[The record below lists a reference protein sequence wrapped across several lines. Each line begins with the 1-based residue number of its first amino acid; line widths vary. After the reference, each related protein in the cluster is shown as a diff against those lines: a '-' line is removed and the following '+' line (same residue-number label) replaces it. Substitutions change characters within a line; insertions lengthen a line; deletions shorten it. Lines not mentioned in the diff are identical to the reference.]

1 MLRLDQ
7 LTVGYGKPR
16 GAVLSGLDV
25 DVPPG
30 SFVCVLGRNGAG
42 KSTLM
47 RTLAGLQNALHG
59 HARLDGEDIATMRAQ
74 SRARRIAVVLTERT
88 SSPGL
93 TVDDVVSLG
102 RQPFTGWQ
110 GHLTRDDH
118 DKIGEALDLAG
129 ANRFSGRLFDDL
141 SDGERQRVMIARA
154 IAQAPALMILD
165 EITAFLDLPGRVE
178 TMSLLRNQA
187 RTSGGIVL
195 LSSHDL
201 DLSLQLAD
209 SVWLLNGQGGLAVG
223 SSQQLIAEGQIGR
236 AFDTNAVR
244 FSKES
249 ERFELFESGFGN
261 MGLSPSSNSHSPHDA
276 PPPSRSLDHK

>member
-1 MLRLDQ
+1 MLRLEK
-7 LTVGYGKPR
+7 LSVGYGAPR
-16 GAVLSGLDV
+16 GTVLADLDV
-25 DVPPG
+25 SVSPG

-47 RTLAGLQNALHG
+47 RTIAGLQGAIAGTAL
-59 HARLDGEDIATMRAQ
+59 LDDEDVAAMRPQ
-74 SRARRIAVVLTERT
+74 TRARRVSVVLTERS

-110 GHLTRDDH
+110 GRLTADDRARVT
-118 DKIGEALDLAG
+118 DAMAAAG
-129 ANRFSGRLFDDL
+129 AAQFSRRLFDDL

-154 IAQAPALMILD
+154 LAQAPRLMVLD

-178 TMSLLRNQA
+178 TMALLRERA
-187 RTSGGIVL
+187 RATGTIVL

-209 SVWLLNGQGGLAVG
+209 VVWLLDGRGGLSVG
-223 SSQQLIAEGQIGR
+223 TASELIAAGDVSN
-236 AFDTNAVR
+236 AFDTSAVR
-244 FSKES
+244 FSAAHG
-249 ERFELFESGFGN
+249 RFELV
-261 MGLSPSSNSHSPHDA
+261 A
-276 PPPSRSLDHK
+276 